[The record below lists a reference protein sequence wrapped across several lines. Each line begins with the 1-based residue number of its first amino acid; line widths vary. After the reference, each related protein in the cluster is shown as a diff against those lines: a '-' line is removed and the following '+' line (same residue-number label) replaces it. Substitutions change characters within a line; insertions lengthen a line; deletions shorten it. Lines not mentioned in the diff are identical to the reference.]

1 MHVLNNYIDS
11 QINQSIYNGRC
22 DDDEDDGLWWWW

>member
-22 DDDEDDGLWWWW
+22 DDDDDGLWW